1 MTGTHLRVKVCMT
14 GFPTGVANTEGLHPP
29 PLGWGGG
36 GQVKGGGSSKFDGVG
51 EHGGSLKCCRK
62 IPLKEFT

>member
-14 GFPTGVANTEGLHPP
+14 GFPTGVANTEGLRPP

-36 GQVKGGGSSKFDGVG
+36 RSRGVAPQNLMGWGSMGGA
-51 EHGGSLKCCRK
+51 
-62 IPLKEFT
+62 

>member
-14 GFPTGVANTEGLHPP
+14 GFPTGVANTEGLRPP

-36 GQVKGGGSSKFDGVG
+36 GLAGQGGWL
-51 EHGGSLKCCRK
+51 LK
-62 IPLKEFT
+62 I